1 MKVSKRLK
9 ELRKQVDLNKEYTL
23 EEAIATLKSKAN
35 AKFVET
41 LDCAI
46 RLGIDP
52 KKADQAIRNTVILP
66 HGVGKTVRVLV
77 MTPSKAQEALD
88 AGADYAG
95 YTEYVEKIKAGWS
108 DVDVVIATPDAMVEV
123 GKLGKILGPRGLM
136 PNPKTGTVTMDV
148 AKAVKE
154 SKAGKIEFRNEKGG
168 IIHVGLGKINFEPVQ
183 LKENALAFLNQIVR
197 LKPTTVKGQYIKS
210 CYLSTTMGVGIK
222 LSNDEL
228 TGLTK

>member
-1 MKVSKRLK
+1 
-9 ELRKQVDLNKEYTL
+9 
-23 EEAIATLKSKAN
+23 
-35 AKFVET
+35 
-41 LDCAI
+41 
-46 RLGIDP
+46 
-52 KKADQAIRNTVILP
+52 
-66 HGVGKTVRVLV
+66 

-108 DVDVVIATPDAMVEV
+108 DIDVVIATPDAMVEV

-168 IIHVGLGKINFEPVQ
+168 IIHVGLGKINFEPQQ
-183 LKENALAFLNQIVR
+183 LKENALAFLNQIAR
-197 LKPTTVKGQYIKS
+197 LKPTTVKGQYIKT
-210 CYLSTTMGVGIK
+210 CYLSTTMGVGLK
-222 LSNDEL
+222 LSNEEL
-228 TGLTK
+228 SGLTK

>member
-23 EEAIATLKSKAN
+23 EEAIATLKNKAN

-108 DVDVVIATPDAMVEV
+108 DIDVVIATPDAMVEV

-168 IIHVGLGKINFEPVQ
+168 IIHVGLGKINFEPQQ
-183 LKENALAFLNQIVR
+183 LKENALAFLNQIAR
-197 LKPTTVKGQYIKS
+197 LKPTTVKGQYIKT
-210 CYLSTTMGVGIK
+210 CYLSTTMGVGLK
-222 LSNDEL
+222 LSNEEL
-228 TGLTK
+228 SGLTK

>member
-9 ELRKQVDLNKEYTL
+9 KVREQVDLKKEYTL
-23 EEAIATLKSKAN
+23 QEAIAKLKESTN
-35 AKFVET
+35 AKFVES

-46 RLGIDP
+46 KLGIDP
-52 KKADQAIRNTVILP
+52 KKAEQMIRSTVILP

-95 YTEYVEKIKAGWS
+95 YTEYIEKIKSGWA
-108 DVDVVIATPDAMVEV
+108 DIDVVIATPDAMAEV

-136 PNPKTGTVTMDV
+136 PNPKSGTVTPDV

-154 SKAGKIEFRNEKGG
+154 SKAGKIEFRNEKAG
-168 IIHVGLGKINFEPVQ
+168 IVHVGLGKINFSDDQ
-183 LKENALAFLNQIVR
+183 LKDNAMAFLNQIVR
-197 LKPTTVKGQYIKS
+197 LKPATVKGQYIKS
-210 CYLSTTMGVGIK
+210 CYLSTTMGVGLKI
-222 LSNDEL
+222 SSDEL
-228 TGLTK
+228 VALSK

>member
-23 EEAIATLKSKAN
+23 DEAIAILKSKAN
-35 AKFVET
+35 AKFVES

-77 MTPSKAQEALD
+77 VTPSKAQEALD

-95 YTEYVEKIKAGWS
+95 YTEYLEKIKAGWS
-108 DVDVVIATPDAMVEV
+108 EVDVVIATPDAMVEL

-154 SKAGKIEFRNEKGG
+154 SKAGKIDFRNDKAG
-168 IIHVGLGKINFEPVQ
+168 IIHVGLGKINFEANQ
-183 LKENALAFLNQIVR
+183 LKENALAFLNQIIR
-197 LKPTTVKGQYIKS
+197 LKPTTVKGQYIKT
-210 CYLSTTMGVGIK
+210 CYLSTTMGVGLK

-228 TGLTK
+228 AGLTK

>member
-23 EEAIATLKSKAN
+23 EEAIATLKNKAN

-108 DVDVVIATPDAMVEV
+108 DIDVVIATPDAMVEV

-168 IIHVGLGKINFEPVQ
+168 IIHVGLGKINFEPQQ
-183 LKENALAFLNQIVR
+183 LKENALAFLNQIAR
-197 LKPTTVKGQYIKS
+197 LKPTTVKGQYIKT
-210 CYLSTTMGVGIK
+210 CYLSTTMGVGLK

-228 TGLTK
+228 SGLTK

>member
-23 EEAIATLKSKAN
+23 EEAIAALKGKAN

-95 YTEYVEKIKAGWS
+95 YTDYVEKIKAGWS

-154 SKAGKIEFRNEKGG
+154 SKAGKIEFRNDKAG
-168 IIHVGLGKINFEPVQ
+168 IIHVGLGKINFESIQ

-197 LKPTTVKGQYIKS
+197 LKPTTVKGQYIKT
-210 CYLSTTMGVGIK
+210 CYLSTTMGVGLK

>member
-9 ELRKQVDLNKEYTL
+9 ELRKQVDLDKEYTL
-23 EEAIATLKSKAN
+23 DEAIATLKKSAT

-41 LDCAI
+41 LDCAV

-52 KKADQAIRNTVILP
+52 KKADQTIRNTVILP

-77 MTPSKAQEALD
+77 LTPSKAQEALD

-95 YTEYVEKIKAGWS
+95 YTEYLEKIKAGWS
-108 DVDVVIATPDAMVEV
+108 DIDVVIATPDAMVEV

-168 IIHVGLGKINFEPVQ
+168 IIHVGLGKINFDDNQ
-183 LKENALAFLNQIVR
+183 LKENTLAFLSQIIR
-197 LKPTTVKGQYIKS
+197 LKPATVKGQYIKS
-210 CYLSTTMGVGIK
+210 CYLSTTMGVGLK
-222 LSNDEL
+222 LSNDEIL
-228 TGLTK
+228 ALTK

>member
-9 ELRKQVDLNKEYTL
+9 KVREQVDLKKEYTL
-23 EEAIATLKSKAN
+23 QEAIAKLKESTN
-35 AKFVET
+35 AKFVES

-46 RLGIDP
+46 KLGIDP
-52 KKADQAIRNTVILP
+52 KKAEQMIRSTVILP

-95 YTEYVEKIKAGWS
+95 YTEYIEKIKGGWA
-108 DVDVVIATPDAMVEV
+108 DIDVVIATPDAMAEV

-136 PNPKTGTVTMDV
+136 PNPKSGTVTPDV

-154 SKAGKIEFRNEKGG
+154 SKAGKIEFRNEKAG
-168 IIHVGLGKINFEPVQ
+168 IVHVGLGKISFSDDQ
-183 LKENALAFLNQIVR
+183 LKDNAMAFLNQIIR
-197 LKPTTVKGQYIKS
+197 LKPSTVKGQYIKS
-210 CYLSTTMGVGIK
+210 CYLSTTMGVGLKI
-222 LSNDEL
+222 SSDEL
-228 TGLTK
+228 VALSK